1 MGELNEYQ
9 YNNYDKYE
17 NNVKIHEAYTNNT
30 TSDESENYFG
40 TILLLFVSSIFCSYF
55 YDIVKNKI
63 VKECNNYKINNELNE
78 TILNIETEIICSICL
93 ENLKKNEK
101 CIEFECKHIYHKNCI
116 KEWLQNHKNCPNCR
130 KIII

>member
-55 YDIVKNKI
+55 YDVIV
-63 VKECNNYKINNELNE
+63 
-78 TILNIETEIICSICL
+78 IIFLCYLS
-93 ENLKKNEK
+93 
-101 CIEFECKHIYHKNCI
+101 
-116 KEWLQNHKNCPNCR
+116 
-130 KIII
+130 